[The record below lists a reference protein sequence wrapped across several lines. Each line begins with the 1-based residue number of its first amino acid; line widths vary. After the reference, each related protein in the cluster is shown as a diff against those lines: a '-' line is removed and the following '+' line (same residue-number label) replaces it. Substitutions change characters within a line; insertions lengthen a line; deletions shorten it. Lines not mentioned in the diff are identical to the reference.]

1 MLAFSG
7 KASLPDANDE
17 LIALF
22 FKFSA
27 SQGLPKMNVNIA
39 AAGPLPTPGTDL
51 VKGDVVSTSGW
62 LTEDDGYSI
71 VCKLI
76 EQIRLPACVNKNS
89 AIKLQQG
96 IIYNLSRYL
105 AFVGSE
111 ENNARKHWMAD
122 AYVTEHDHIMKL
134 VATRGADEDSEE
146 FIRFYKMR
154 SLLDKW
160 KSALKIEKKISNET
174 MQFVLPNIKEKPEP
188 LMNVFKKWKRQL
200 GNTAKESGF
209 FTNGEDY
216 CARKMYI
223 KWSTLFYSA
232 KIVHG

>member
-1 MLAFSG
+1 
-7 KASLPDANDE
+7 
-17 LIALF
+17 
-22 FKFSA
+22 
-27 SQGLPKMNVNIA
+27 MNVNIA
-39 AAGPLPTPGTDL
+39 AAVPLPTPGTDL
-51 VKGDVVSTSGW
+51 VEDDVASTSGW
-62 LTEDDGYSI
+62 LTEDEGYSI

-76 EQIRLPACVNKNS
+76 AQIRLPACVKKNS

-111 ENNARKHWMAD
+111 DDNARKHWMAD

-134 VATRGADEDSEE
+134 VATRDADEDSDE

-160 KSALKIEKKISNET
+160 KSALKRETKISNET
-174 MQFVLPNIKEKPEP
+174 MQFVLLNMKEKPEP
-188 LMNVFKKWKRQL
+188 LMNVFKKWRRQL
-200 GNTAKESGF
+200 GTTAKESGF

-223 KWSTLFYSA
+223 KWSSLFYEA
-232 KIVHG
+232 KIIRG